1 MTPEEHDPQ
10 LTAEDEER
18 VRRVLAAS
26 APGPAA
32 MPDEVAARLDDVL
45 AQLVADRATGVD
57 SDDAGGTDE
66 LARRRRA
73 RWPRL
78 LVAAASVAVLAL
90 GSGIVLRAVTGSGGS
105 ADTTGAASTSSRSAE
120 RPSNPDALGAQGGP
134 AGAPS
139 AATPEAAKLRRLQV
153 LVPLPRLHTVSLDA
167 DIRRASGRDVRR
179 DAMSYSSGTSP
190 SRTADGYACALPAPV
205 RGGRLLAVRLD
216 GERATLVLGPEHDG
230 TRVAR
235 VYSCDNATSPVAE
248 TSVTTH

>member
-18 VRRVLAAS
+18 VRRALAAS

-45 AQLVADRATGVD
+45 AQLVADRAPGT
-57 SDDAGGTDE
+57 DADTEGTDE
-66 LARRRRA
+66 LAGRRRA

-78 LVAAASVAVLAL
+78 LVAAASVAALAL

-105 ADTTGAASTSSRSAE
+105 ADTTGAASTSSRTAE

-179 DAMSYSSGTSP
+179 NAMSYSSGTSP
-190 SRTADGYACALPAPV
+190 SQTPDGYACALPAPV

-216 GERATLVLGPEHDG
+216 GERATLVLRKAADG
-230 TRVAR
+230 ARVAE
-235 VYSCDNATSPVAE
+235 VYSCGDGSLLLAQTRVPSGR
-248 TSVTTH
+248 